1 LEFNNP
7 INSWIILGGNPGA
20 WISVGWLINF
30 MITPNF
36 FIQSII
42 QGTFKKEISSLI
54 LNFLY
59 FQEYYLD
66 LKKNELL

>member
-42 QGTFKKEISSLI
+42 HGTFKKEISSLI
-54 LNFLY
+54 
-59 FQEYYLD
+59 
-66 LKKNELL
+66 